1 MDGSDEEGCETPL
14 WIFALVLFGVGFSLV
29 VTLFLY
35 SFKSI
40 YEAVRN
46 IRDIEEVPNDTSSCK
61 QLYIAI
67 LTENRD
73 TKMIEQLFIN
83 EVMVQGNEREA
94 ICYFKVLFCF
104 HCTFK
109 YNFKRRE
116 N

>member
-1 MDGSDEEGCETPL
+1 M
-14 WIFALVLFGVGFSLV
+14 
-29 VTLFLY
+29 
-35 SFKSI
+35 
-40 YEAVRN
+40 RN
-46 IRDIEEVPNDTSSCK
+46 IRNIEEVPNDTSNHK

-67 LTENRD
+67 LTENKD

-104 HCTFK
+104 HHTFKCTFQQH
-109 YNFKRRE
+109 E